1 MLPYIH
7 GLMSNIYSDYA
18 RVAVEASAINSL
30 VERYEKFE
38 NIVSEKMS
46 QSFKPSIIKR
56 ATGQ

>member
-1 MLPYIH
+1 
-7 GLMSNIYSDYA
+7 MSNIYSDYA

-56 ATGQ
+56 ATGG